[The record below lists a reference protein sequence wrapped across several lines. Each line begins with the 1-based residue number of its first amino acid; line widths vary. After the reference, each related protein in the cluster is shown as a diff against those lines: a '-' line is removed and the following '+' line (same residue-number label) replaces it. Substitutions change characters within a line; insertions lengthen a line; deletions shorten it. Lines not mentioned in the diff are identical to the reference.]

1 MKNILL
7 ICTAGMSTS
16 IIVKKMEEVAKEKSI
31 DVNIWAVGDALAK
44 DNIGKADVI
53 MLGPQVKFL
62 LDNIKAMAKDK
73 PVVVIE
79 MKDYGMMN
87 GSAILEHALNQL
99 K

>member
-16 IIVKKMEEVAKEKSI
+16 IIVKKMEEVAKERNI
-31 DVNIWAVGDALAK
+31 EANIWAVGDALAK
-44 DNIGKADVI
+44 ENIEKADVI

-62 LDNIKAMAKDK
+62 LEKTQAMAQDK

-87 GSAILEHALNQL
+87 GNAILDQALNQL

>member
-16 IIVKKMEEVAKEKSI
+16 IIVKKMEEAAKERNI
-31 DVNIWAVGDALAK
+31 QANIWAVGDALAK
-44 DNIGKADVI
+44 ENIAKADVI

-62 LDNIKAMAKDK
+62 LDKTKDIAQDK

-87 GSAILEHALNQL
+87 GNAILDQALNLL